1 MCHSWDGCDAPFECS
16 SCHAYLDSHSHT
28 DIELGKLE
36 TRQGFVSGIRHD
48 ALHCFAALSVQAAL
62 IVLMD
67 FAR

>member
-36 TRQGFVSGIRHD
+36 TATVLCQAFVMMLSIASLHFQYRQR
-48 ALHCFAALSVQAAL
+48 
-62 IVLMD
+62 
-67 FAR
+67 